1 MNMICKYIF
10 HDHNQEIRSDIII
23 ILHYYALLWY
33 ATHTHPDPSIICLIE
48 SVSVCCV
55 CERLRGNC
63 SALGWRGWE
72 AVVSNTWGSC
82 LPAQLVNDF
91 TGRAFA
97 LRHLLRKQL
106 SNRFWRHHNATS
118 NDLEQI
124 QVGFRYKQA
133 NIKWKQFQATLV
145 WHFRCQ
151 MFSEWRKKTV

>member
-1 MNMICKYIF
+1 MCF
-10 HDHNQEIRSDIII
+10 
-23 ILHYYALLWY
+23 
-33 ATHTHPDPSIICLIE
+33 
-48 SVSVCCV
+48 VCV
-55 CERLRGNC
+55 WLRGNC

-72 AVVSNTWGSC
+72 AVVSDTWGSC

-91 TGRAFA
+91 TGRVFV

-133 NIKWKQFQATLV
+133 ILNGNHAKPPSLEICACGDISTKWYCVAYCTFCDTFNVKCLVSGAKRVFSFIQMNMKLFFTSFFVHTVAFQKLNV
-145 WHFRCQ
+145 W
-151 MFSEWRKKTV
+151 